1 MNLIH
6 VIPILR
12 GISKETLTYFTPTKV
27 EPGSLVKIPV
37 RSKSTFG
44 IVVRTEN
51 AIEEK
56 ASLKASPFAIRKLGE
71 VSGTNFLPAAFM
83 RAAEKAAGYF
93 AGSTGSVITS
103 LIPKAVIE
111 SLANLQLK
119 QVAAQEEDSDEK
131 PKGDTV
137 VVQAPEEERIAHYK
151 SLIREAFARKGSV
164 LFCLPSIQD
173 IKKVS
178 ESISKGIEE
187 YTFILH
193 SQLSKKEIAHLWQM
207 IAETSH
213 PVLVLGTG
221 SILALPRD
229 DIATIIVDRENSS
242 VYKAL
247 TRPYVDIRT
256 FAELYTRE
264 LGARLILG
272 SELLRVETLWRRESG
287 EITEL
292 MPLKF
297 RTTTTA
303 KTTLVDTRTEKSP
316 LSSEFTI
323 LSSQAETLI
332 RENKENNEF
341 LFLFGARR
349 GLAPTTVC
357 GDCGNVVACGNCSA
371 PTVLHKGPKG
381 SFFLCHKCGERRS
394 AEERCKVCG
403 SWRLV
408 TLGIGVELIEEVL
421 KKHFPDLNV
430 FRIDKDSVTT
440 LKRGQKVVEDFYNSP
455 GSVLLGTEMAL
466 LYLDKP
472 LDNAIIVSLDSLFS
486 VPDFR
491 INEKIASLIVRIRTL
506 ATKNFLLQTRLKDQQ
521 IVDSTIQGNMAD
533 VYREE
538 IEERKRFEYPPFWT
552 LIKISLKGERTKV
565 REKMSG
571 LEDFFKPF
579 SITVFPAFTEVVKG
593 SYVMHGLIRIP
604 KKDWPHGEL
613 LSKLMSLGP
622 EYSINVDPESLL

>member
-12 GISKETLTYFTPTKV
+12 GISKETLTYFTPTLV
-27 EPGSLVKIPV
+27 EPGTLVKIPV
-37 RSKSTFG
+37 RSKSSYG
-44 IVVRTEN
+44 IVVKTES
-51 AIEEK
+51 AVEEK
-56 ASLKASPFAIRKLGE
+56 AALKASPFAIRKLAE
-71 VSGTNFLPAAFM
+71 ISGSNFLPGPFM
-83 RAAEKAAGYF
+83 RAAEKAASYF
-93 AGSTGSVITS
+93 AGSTGSVINFFV
-103 LIPKAVIE
+103 PKAIIE
-111 SLANLQLK
+111 S
-119 QVAAQEEDSDEK
+119 VASLNINHPGTQKKDGEAVPKSDI
-131 PKGDTV
+131 V

-151 SLIREAFARKGSV
+151 SLIREAFARKGSL

-173 IKKVS
+173 IKKMS

-187 YTFILH
+187 YTFVLH
-193 SQLSKKEIAHLWQM
+193 SQLPKKEVAHLWQM
-207 IAETSH
+207 IAETAH

-221 SILALPRD
+221 TILALPRT

-242 VYKAL
+242 AYKAL
-247 TRPYVDIRT
+247 MRPFVDVRT
-256 FAELYTRE
+256 FAEFYAKE

-272 SELLRVETLWRRESG
+272 SELLRMETLWRREAG

-297 RTTTTA
+297 RTSTTA
-303 KTTLVDTRTEKSP
+303 KTTLVDMRSEKSP
-316 LSSEFTI
+316 LSSEFKI
-323 LSSQAETLI
+323 LSKQAEDLI
-332 RENKENNEF
+332 RENKENNEH
-341 LFLFGARR
+341 LFIFGARR

-357 GDCGNVVACGNCSA
+357 GDCGNVVACSNCSA
-371 PTVLHKGPKG
+371 PIVLHKNPKG
-381 SFFLCHKCGERRS
+381 TFFLCHKCGERRT
-394 AEERCKVCG
+394 AEERCVSCG

-421 KKHFPDLNV
+421 RKNFPDVNV

-440 LKRGQKVVEDFYNSP
+440 LKKGLMIVEDFYNSP

-472 LDNAIIVSLDSLFS
+472 VDNAAIVSLDSLFS
-486 VPDFR
+486 IPDFR

-506 ATKNFLLQTRLKDQQ
+506 ARKNFLLQTRLKDQK

-565 REKMSG
+565 REKMKG
-571 LEDFFKPF
+571 LEDFLKPF
-579 SITVFPAFTEVVKG
+579 SVTVFPAFTEVVKG

-604 KKDWPHGEL
+604 KKEWINDEL
-613 LSKLMSLGP
+613 LQKLMSLGP
-622 EYSINVDPESLL
+622 EYSVNVDPESLL